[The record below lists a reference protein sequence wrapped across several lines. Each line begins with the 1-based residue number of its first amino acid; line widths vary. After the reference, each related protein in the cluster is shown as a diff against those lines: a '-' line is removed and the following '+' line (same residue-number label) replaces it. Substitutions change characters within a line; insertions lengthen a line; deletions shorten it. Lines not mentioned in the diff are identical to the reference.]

1 MKRDPIDI
9 FDEWADL
16 DKDFGMEKNHKSSV
30 KEMLAYVLDKK
41 TPYTFIDAGCGNGW
55 AVRSV
60 ERNFLCKKAMG
71 VDGSKKMVD
80 KAKKLDPSGSY
91 ICADLM
97 SWLPH
102 KKVDIVHSMEVFYY
116 FENPDKLIKHIYN
129 DWLIKGGRLIMGI
142 DYYKENIPSHTWQED
157 CNISTMKMFEKKDWI
172 DFFKTAGFK
181 KLDSWFYGK
190 DGEWNGTLII
200 SGIK

>member
-1 MKRDPIDI
+1 MESPIKVFSNWVI
-9 FDEWADL
+9 SGKDE
-16 DKDFGMEKNHKSSV
+16 GMEKGHSPAV
-30 KEMLAYVLDKK
+30 KNMLEYSTKK
-41 TPYTFIDAGCGNGW
+41 LTDYSFIDAGCGNGW
-55 AVRSV
+55 VVRNIGSDPKC
-60 ERNFLCKKAMG
+60 NKAIG
-71 VDGSKKMVD
+71 VDGSSNMIE
-80 KAKKLDPSGSY
+80 KAQKLDIKNEY
-91 ICADLM
+91 HCNELM
-97 SWLPH
+97 SWRPN

-142 DYYKENIPSHTWQED
+142 DYYKENVPSHTWQED

-172 DFFKTAGFK
+172 GFFKTAGFK

>member
-41 TPYTFIDAGCGNGW
+41 IPYTFIDAGCGNGW
-55 AVRSV
+55 VVRSV
-60 ERNFLCKKAMG
+60 ERDTLCKKAMG

-116 FENPDKLIKHIYN
+116 LENPKKVIQQIFDL
-129 DWLIKGGRLIMGI
+129 WLKKNGRLILGI
-142 DYYKENIPSHTWQED
+142 DFYFENKISHDWPD
-157 CNISTMKMFEKKDWI
+157 SCGISKMKLFSEKKWVS
-172 DFFKTAGFK
+172 FFNTAGFHSIK
-181 KLDSWFYGK
+181 SWRIGK
-190 DGEWNGTLII
+190 VKDWSGTLVIF
-200 SGIK
+200 GIK

>member
-1 MKRDPIDI
+1 
-9 FDEWADL
+9 
-16 DKDFGMEKNHKSSV
+16 
-30 KEMLAYVLDKK
+30 
-41 TPYTFIDAGCGNGW
+41 
-55 AVRSV
+55 
-60 ERNFLCKKAMG
+60 
-71 VDGSKKMVD
+71 
-80 KAKKLDPSGSY
+80 
-91 ICADLM
+91 M
-97 SWLPH
+97 SWRPN

-172 DFFKTAGFK
+172 GFFKTAGFK

>member
-1 MKRDPIDI
+1 MESPIKVFSNWVI
-9 FDEWADL
+9 SGKDE
-16 DKDFGMEKNHKSSV
+16 GMEKGHSPAV
-30 KEMLAYVLDKK
+30 KNMLEYSTKK
-41 TPYTFIDAGCGNGW
+41 LTDYSFIDAGCGNGW
-55 AVRSV
+55 VVRNIGSDPKC
-60 ERNFLCKKAMG
+60 NKAIG
-71 VDGSKKMVD
+71 VDGSSNMIE
-80 KAKKLDPSGSY
+80 KAQKLDVKNEYHCSE
-91 ICADLM
+91 LM
-97 SWLPH
+97 SWRPN

-142 DYYKENIPSHTWQED
+142 DYYKENVPSHTWQED

-172 DFFKTAGFK
+172 GFFKTAGFK